1 MVWEDNHMVSV
12 QDNDSMIDEV
22 EHIYIR
28 SYLEQGLNLLEPKAK
43 EILYLL
49 YYEELSY
56 HEIADIMSSST
67 NTV

>member
-1 MVWEDNHMVSV
+1 
-12 QDNDSMIDEV
+12 MIDEV